1 MKNVADAY
9 NALVGGVI
17 AFFTMIFGEH
27 WSVFAAFLFL
37 NVIDWLSGWSKA
49 RRVHKES
56 SSVGLKGIV
65 KKVWYWVIIA
75 IAFILPAAL
84 MEAGSVIGVD
94 LSITRFLGWLTL
106 AMLLVNEV
114 RSIIENLVCLD
125 IPVPEVLIKGLAITD
140 KILQDTQK

>member
-17 AFFTMIFGEH
+17 AIFSMVFGEH
-27 WSVFAAFLFL
+27 WILFAAFLFL

-84 MEAGSVIGVD
+84 MEAGNVIGVD

-114 RSIIENLVCLD
+114 RSIIENLVCLG

-140 KILQDTQK
+140 KILQDSQK

>member
-1 MKNVADAY
+1 MKNVADTY

-17 AFFTMIFGEH
+17 AFFTMVFGEH
-27 WSVFAAFLFL
+27 WILFAAFLFL
-37 NVIDWLSGWSKA
+37 NVVDWLSGWSKA

-84 MEAGSVIGVD
+84 MEAGSVIGID
-94 LSITRFLGWLTL
+94 LSIARFLGWLTL

>member
-1 MKNVADAY
+1 MKNVADTY

-17 AFFTMIFGEH
+17 AFFTMVFGEH
-27 WSVFAAFLFL
+27 WILFAAFLFL
-37 NVIDWLSGWSKA
+37 NVVDWLSGWSKA

-84 MEAGSVIGVD
+84 MEAGSVIGID

-125 IPVPEVLIKGLAITD
+125 IPVPEVLFKGLAITD
-140 KILQDTQK
+140 NILQDTQK

>member
-27 WSVFAAFLFL
+27 WILFAAFLFL

-140 KILQDTQK
+140 KILQDSQK

>member
-1 MKNVADAY
+1 MKNVADTY

-17 AFFTMIFGEH
+17 AFFTMVFGEH
-27 WSVFAAFLFL
+27 WILFAAFLFL
-37 NVIDWLSGWSKA
+37 NVVDWLSGWSKA

-84 MEAGSVIGVD
+84 MEAGSVIGID

>member
-1 MKNVADAY
+1 MKNVADTY

-27 WSVFAAFLFL
+27 WILFAAFLFL
-37 NVIDWLSGWSKA
+37 NVVDWLSGWSKA

-65 KKVWYWVIIA
+65 KKVWYWVIVA

-140 KILQDTQK
+140 KILQDSQK

>member
-1 MKNVADAY
+1 MKNVADTY

-27 WSVFAAFLFL
+27 WILFAAFLFL

-140 KILQDTQK
+140 KILQDAQK

>member
-1 MKNVADAY
+1 MKNVADTY

-27 WSVFAAFLFL
+27 WILFAAFLFL

-49 RRVHKES
+49 RRVHRES

-140 KILQDTQK
+140 KILQDSQK

>member
-1 MKNVADAY
+1 MKNVADTY

-27 WSVFAAFLFL
+27 WILFAAFLFL

-56 SSVGLKGIV
+56 SSVGLKGII

-75 IAFILPAAL
+75 IAFILPAAF

-140 KILQDTQK
+140 KILQDSQK

>member
-1 MKNVADAY
+1 MKNVADTY

-17 AFFTMIFGEH
+17 AFFSMVFGEH
-27 WSVFAAFLFL
+27 WILFAAFLFL

-49 RRVHKES
+49 RRAHKES
-56 SSVGLKGIV
+56 SSVGLKGII

-75 IAFILPAAL
+75 IAFLIPAVF
-84 MEAGSVIGVD
+84 MDIGKIIGVD

>member
-1 MKNVADAY
+1 MKNVADTY

-27 WSVFAAFLFL
+27 WILFAAFLFL

-140 KILQDTQK
+140 KILQDSQK